1 MVLPFSPGICQP
13 LDRSE
18 FVMKPPNHRDETS
31 RFQGSLRHYHRAV
44 NQNNRTWE
52 EWIDGRAVQRRP
64 PTYWLKLVVTILAS
78 IILVAVVIGLYI
90 ELQ

>member
-1 MVLPFSPGICQP
+1 MLPFFLGICES
-13 LDRSE
+13 LARSE
-18 FVMKPPNHRDETS
+18 FVMKPPIHRDETS

-52 EWIDGRAVQRRP
+52 EWIDGRVVQRKP
-64 PTYWLKLVVTILAS
+64 ATYWLKVVVAILAS

-90 ELQ
+90 ELR

>member
-1 MVLPFSPGICQP
+1 
-13 LDRSE
+13 
-18 FVMKPPNHRDETS
+18 MKPPIQRDESS
-31 RFQGSLRHYHRAV
+31 RFRGSLRHYHRAV
-44 NQNNRTWE
+44 NQNNRTWD
-52 EWIDGRAVQRRP
+52 EWVDGRVVHRKS